1 MTEHPEALTKYAY
14 WNGFVVGAIC
24 TRLEPHPT
32 SPNRR
37 RMYIMTLGVLSAYR
51 GRGVG
56 KKLVK
61 SVMDAFEEES
71 GEGKTYEDVDEIYV
85 HTQTNNNDA
94 VLFYVKGFEFEKGA
108 IVENYYKRI
117 EPPNAVIL
125 SKKLR

>member
-1 MTEHPEALTKYAY
+1 
-14 WNGFVVGAIC
+14 
-24 TRLEPHPT
+24 
-32 SPNRR
+32 
-37 RMYIMTLGVLSAYR
+37 MYIMTLGVLSAYR